1 MKPIF
6 TIPNILSMIR
16 ICLIPFIVWYYFD
29 TTIEYNLLIVT
40 GLVMFSGLTD
50 VVDGFIA
57 RRFNMISDVGKILDP
72 IADKLTQASVVFC
85 LCTKHTVLI
94 PLVIIIVIKE
104 LFMLIGTLVILN
116 DVDAETPYARWWGK
130 LATVV
135 LYALMVLV
143 IISDYFGGF
152 IPDIVITFLS
162 SVAIAFVFFAFLS
175 YLNIFFKKD
184 NK

>member
-1 MKPIF
+1 M
-6 TIPNILSMIR
+6 
-16 ICLIPFIVWYYFD
+16 IPFIVWFYFD
-29 TTIEYNLLIVT
+29 TETDHNLLIVMA
-40 GLVMFSGLTD
+40 LVLLSGLTD

-57 RRFNMISDVGKILDP
+57 RRFNMISEVGKILDP

-85 LCTKHTVLI
+85 LCTEHTVLI

-175 YLNIFFKKD
+175 YLNIFFKKN

>member
-1 MKPIF
+1 MKPVF

-29 TTIEYNLLIVT
+29 TTIEYNLLIVM

-57 RRFNMISDVGKILDP
+57 RRFNMISEVGKILDP

-104 LFMLIGTLVILN
+104 LFMLIGTLVILQ

-152 IPDIVITFLS
+152 MPDIVIVFLS
-162 SVAIAFVFFAFLS
+162 SVAIAFVFFSFLS
-175 YLNIFFKKD
+175 YLNIYFKKD
-184 NK
+184 R

>member
-1 MKPIF
+1 MKPVF

-29 TTIEYNLLIVT
+29 TTIEYNLLIVM
-40 GLVMFSGLTD
+40 GLVMVSGLTD

-57 RRFNMISDVGKILDP
+57 RRFNMISEVGKILDP

-104 LFMLIGTLVILN
+104 LFMLIGTLVILQ

-135 LYALMVLV
+135 LYGLMVLV
-143 IISDYFGGF
+143 IISDYFNGF

-162 SVAIAFVFFAFLS
+162 SVAIAFVFFSFLS
-175 YLNIFFKKD
+175 YLNIYFKKD
-184 NK
+184 K

>member
-29 TTIEYNLLIVT
+29 TTIEYNLLIVM
-40 GLVMFSGLTD
+40 GLVMVSGLTD

-143 IISDYFGGF
+143 IISDYFNGF

-162 SVAIAFVFFAFLS
+162 SVAIAFVFFSFLS
-175 YLNIFFKKD
+175 YLNIYFKKD
-184 NK
+184 K

>member
-1 MKPIF
+1 MKPVF

-29 TTIEYNLLIVT
+29 TTIEYNLLIVM
-40 GLVMFSGLTD
+40 GLVMVSGLTD

-57 RRFNMISDVGKILDP
+57 RRFNMISEVGKILDP

-130 LATVV
+130 LATVL
-135 LYALMVLV
+135 LYAIMVLV

>member
-1 MKPIF
+1 MKPVF
-6 TIPNILSMIR
+6 TIPNVLSMIR
-16 ICLIPFIVWYYFD
+16 ICLIPFIVWFYFD
-29 TTIEYNLLIVT
+29 TETDHNLLIVMA
-40 GLVMFSGLTD
+40 LVLLSGLTD

-57 RRFNMISDVGKILDP
+57 RRFNMISEVGKILDP

-85 LCTKHTVLI
+85 LCTEHTVLI

>member
-1 MKPIF
+1 MKPVF

-29 TTIEYNLLIVT
+29 TTIEYNLLIVM
-40 GLVMFSGLTD
+40 GLVMVSGLTD

-143 IISDYFGGF
+143 IISDYFNGF

-162 SVAIAFVFFAFLS
+162 SVAIAFVFFSFLS
-175 YLNIFFKKD
+175 YLNIYFKKD
-184 NK
+184 K